1 LRTRSRIAALAA
13 IAIVGSSA
21 SASAVA
27 APCSPQETGV
37 LEIGA
42 SHEFVSTRTDNGFGA
57 QVSPGTGLVSD
68 ESIDVSAQPPAV
80 VTKPADGGT
89 ILDAPNG
96 GPVTLMATW
105 EQRAPGTGAAPC
117 SASGSAV
124 VTVVPVR
131 LPVVRQEKLD
141 APAAVGPTVTW
152 PCPDA
157 SRVTDAASTIVLR
170 YEKGLKRAPGPTS
183 PALRMALDDPCE
195 RNLHRGVSKSNGPS
209 LGASNEYAFDP
220 TRYGAV
226 VHAQGA
232 GDLRLA
238 LDIKWGEHEAL
249 RADYAMVFAGR
260 RQSDGKAV
268 FITTTPA
275 RAAAVARRYTRQRA
289 GRPYRSPDQVDFR
302 HGRNYTLTVSGSY
315 TATWAA
321 GRGTPGEPGCGFV
334 RESGSETARF
344 KLKGDNVIRG
354 TSDRTYAPIS
364 ECAAMPKLGGPGS
377 IECLPHITLH
387 GAGTAEFLSAGA
399 LMWTGRRARGPRLSL
414 FLYLDRGGDSC
425 PGWEGIFST
434 PALYLDGSAAGVSK
448 LRVGARKTVRVTQ
461 KTACVDQVAGTQ
473 GDASA
478 CVLSATADVVV
489 RRTS

>member
-1 LRTRSRIAALAA
+1 
-13 IAIVGSSA
+13 
-21 SASAVA
+21 
-27 APCSPQETGV
+27 V
-37 LEIGA
+37 LEIA
-42 SHEFVSTRTDNGFGA
+42 APHEFVSTRADNGFGA

-68 ESIDVSAQPPAV
+68 ESIDVTAQPPAV
-80 VTKPADGGT
+80 VMKPADGGT
-89 ILDAPNG
+89 ILDAPSG
-96 GPVTLMATW
+96 GPVTLNATW
-105 EQRAPGTGAAPC
+105 EQRPPGSGAAPC

-157 SRVTDAASTIVLR
+157 SRVTDADSTIVLR

-195 RNLHRGVSKSNGPS
+195 RNLHRGVSRSGGPS

-220 TRYGAV
+220 TRYGTV
-226 VHAQGA
+226 VHATGA

-238 LDIKWGEHEAL
+238 LEIKWGEREAL
-249 RADYAMVFAGR
+249 RAEYAMVFAGR
-260 RQSDGKAV
+260 RPSDGKAV

-275 RAAAVARRYTRQRA
+275 RAAAVARRYARQRA

-354 TSDRTYAPIS
+354 LA
-364 ECAAMPKLGGPGS
+364 
-377 IECLPHITLH
+377 HITLR
-387 GAGTAEFLSAGA
+387 GAGRAEFLSAGA

-461 KTACVDQVAGTQ
+461 KAPCVDQVAGTQ

-478 CVLSATADVVV
+478 CLLSAIADVVV